1 MKKLFIAGIVTVSV
15 LSASCSGGWNCKSSY
30 VKNDVAKKK
39 EMQKE
44 A

>member
-1 MKKLFIAGIVTVSV
+1 MKKLILSGIISVSV